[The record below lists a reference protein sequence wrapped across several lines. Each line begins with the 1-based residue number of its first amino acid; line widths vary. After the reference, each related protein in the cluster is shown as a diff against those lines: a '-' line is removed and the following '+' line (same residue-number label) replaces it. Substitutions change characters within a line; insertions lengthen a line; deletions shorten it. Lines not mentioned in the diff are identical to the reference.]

1 MAVYTYTDTG
11 SYQQITAL
19 FLAGNKVIYFQYLGI
34 LFLQVEGNSQTEAQP
49 YFQAIALYS
58 LTQFLMTEAIT

>member
-19 FLAGNKVIYFQYLGI
+19 FLAGNKVIYFQYLAI

-49 YFQAIALYS
+49 
-58 LTQFLMTEAIT
+58 